1 MIIDNPAP
9 FFAINFLCFVL
20 AGLIFRNSGFYRE
33 LLGKV
38 EADHSNMIDG
48 LRGWLALGVFFTHV
62 TIMHSY
68 FVAGKLEVPAGT
80 FYDMTGQVAV
90 SLFFM
95 ITGFLFWSRV
105 LRSDGVLNV
114 ETFYVSRL
122 RRIVPMYLASVAM
135 SLVVVAA
142 LSGFS
147 LKVSPYELLRELR
160 AWFSFGFMY
169 AGDING
175 IKDAH
180 HINAVYWTLAFEWGF
195 YVALPLLAILARGT
209 GAFLVFSI
217 AFLYCLQTPVTLNF
231 IAGALAAVM
240 VERKLIGDRAKPWI
254 YAPLP
259 IAALAAVFTFP
270 TAYAVSPVVLMFV
283 FFLFV
288 VGGNSLIGLLASR
301 PARLLGTISYSIYLV
316 HCVVLYVV
324 VRTVHQHL
332 SIASLDQ
339 YEYWSIA
346 ALAAMIAV
354 LLSAITYKYVEHP
367 FISLK
372 RRAAKPALRGLQA
385 GLRPEV
391 PLQEKH
397 G

>member
-1 MIIDNPAP
+1 MNINHPAP

-20 AGLIFRNSGFYRE
+20 AWLIFRNSGFYRE
-33 LLGKV
+33 LLHKT
-38 EADHSNMIDG
+38 EAGHSNMVDG
-48 LRGWLALGVFFTHV
+48 LRGWLALGVFFTHATV
-62 TIMHSY
+62 MHSY
-68 FVAGKLEVPAGT
+68 FVTGKWEVPEGG

-105 LRSDGVLNV
+105 LRSDGVLNT

-122 RRIVPMYLASVAM
+122 RRIVPMYLVSVVM

-147 LKVSPYELLRELR
+147 LRVNPFELARELR
-160 AWFSFGFMY
+160 NWFSFGFVY

-195 YVALPLLAILARGT
+195 YVALPLLAILARGA
-209 GAFLVFSI
+209 GAFLLFPI

-231 IAGALAAVM
+231 IAGALAAVL
-240 VERKLIGDRAKPWI
+240 VERKFIVDQVKPWVF
-254 YAPLP
+254 APLP

-270 TAYAVSPVVLMFV
+270 SAYAVSPVVLMFV

-301 PARLLGTISYSIYLV
+301 PARLLGTISYSIYLI
-316 HCVVLYVV
+316 HCIVLYVV
-324 VRTVHQHL
+324 VRTFHQHL
-332 SIASLDQ
+332 SIVSLNP
-339 YEYWSIA
+339 YEYWSVA
-346 ALAAMIAV
+346 AIAAMIAV

-372 RRAAKPALRGLQA
+372 RSAREPALPSFTV

-391 PLQEKH
+391 PLKEMQ